1 MKWHVVNI
9 EGKKLREIELP
20 ESVFGCESNESV
32 IHSVVKSYMAN
43 RRQGTHATKTRSLVS
58 GGGKKPFR
66 QKGTGSARQGSS
78 RSPLME
84 GGAVSHGPQPRD
96 YTQRINK
103 KVKQKAML
111 IALSDKVRHN
121 NLVVVDTFAQE
132 EFSTKK
138 VGQTL
143 QNVGLTLGVGALL
156 GDVKASEHLVRS
168 ARNLKY
174 VSAVDVANINS
185 EHVLRSKSLV
195 LTEGAV
201 EALIQR
207 LSGGGKK

>member
-32 IHSVVKSYMAN
+32 IHSVVKSYM
-43 RRQGTHATKTRSLVS
+43 RTEGRVLITKTRSLVS

-207 LSGGGKK
+207 LSVGEK

>member
-121 NLVVVDTFAQE
+121 NLVW
-132 EFSTKK
+132 SIPSLKK
-138 VGQTL
+138 SFPQKSRT
-143 QNVGLTLGVGALL
+143 NSPECWSYAW
-156 GDVKASEHLVRS
+156 RW
-168 ARNLKY
+168 
-174 VSAVDVANINS
+174 SAVRRCQS
-185 EHVLRSKSLV
+185 E
-195 LTEGAV
+195 
-201 EALIQR
+201 
-207 LSGGGKK
+207 